1 MMVLKFTHMNPGGT
15 CSFVLPGLSV
25 PFGKYF
31 SVLFCSIWIF
41 FPFCKFFWTTH
52 TVLPWLMLHLDGSS
66 IRTCRGLSSFLTC
79 ITRRSFFSNRN
90 PGLHFRCRSCS
101 HPREYKMLRLLT
113 WEIHTGKQ
121 MWPASAEKQSLKMSL
136 YPDSIRVTQRP
147 C

>member
-1 MMVLKFTHMNPGGT
+1 MMVLKFTHMNPGGA
-15 CSFVLPGLSV
+15 CSFILPGLSV

-41 FPFCKFFWTTH
+41 FSILQVFLDHTH
-52 TVLPWLMLHLDGSS
+52 SAAVADAPLGWVS
-66 IRTCRGLSSFLTC
+66 IRTCRGMSSFLTC